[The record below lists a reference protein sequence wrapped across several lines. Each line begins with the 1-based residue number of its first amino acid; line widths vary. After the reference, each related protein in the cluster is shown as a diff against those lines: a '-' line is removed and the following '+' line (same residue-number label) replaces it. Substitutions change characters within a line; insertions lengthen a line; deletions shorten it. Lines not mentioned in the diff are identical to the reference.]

1 MYPTEEDFG
10 LDHPISTILP
20 DYPALY
26 DDYEYD
32 DYILLPLTL
41 PGVLIPSPGL
51 PEEPYGL
58 YSEVRRHH
66 AYLWPSYP
74 DVAQD
79 LLSPPPHYDFDVSEF
94 DDDDDEPLLSTQ
106 AIPNWFGV
114 QSKGILAFIFG
125 CISLTVVAGFQSRG
139 ITRHFDVWLKKLK
152 DTFRKLVRST

>member
-1 MYPTEEDFG
+1 MYPAEEDFG

-66 AYLWPSYP
+66 TYLWPSYP

-79 LLSPPPHYDFDVSEF
+79 LLSPPPQYNFVVSEF
-94 DDDDDEPLLSTQ
+94 DDDDDEPLLST
-106 AIPNWFGV
+106 
-114 QSKGILAFIFG
+114 
-125 CISLTVVAGFQSRG
+125 
-139 ITRHFDVWLKKLK
+139 
-152 DTFRKLVRST
+152 VRSGCRFKSSLLTSTFSRSPRHTPRYLTMSSRT